1 MSCTQENCQVFGQ
14 ALTMEEI
21 MAEGQNLIYK
31 CELCG
36 AMVEVLALG
45 ADDLTCCNEAM
56 VLVEAGSVDASKEK
70 SMFR

>member
-1 MSCTQENCQVFGQ
+1 
-14 ALTMEEI
+14 